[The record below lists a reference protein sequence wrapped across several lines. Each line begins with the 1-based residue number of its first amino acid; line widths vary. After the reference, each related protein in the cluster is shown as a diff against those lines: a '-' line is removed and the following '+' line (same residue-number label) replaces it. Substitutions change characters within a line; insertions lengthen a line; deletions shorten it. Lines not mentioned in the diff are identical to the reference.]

1 MKLDKLLSLLPFIAS
16 TVAVPFADPSLAG
29 WMDGVAARNAASSRL
44 HSETKRHGA
53 NEMQVILDSLDNV
66 TDKVNWSTKT
76 VRFKLSTQLN
86 LQLQFL

>member
-53 NEMQVILDSLDNV
+53 GEMKAILDSLGDVADQINEA
-66 TDKVNWSTKT
+66 TKS
-76 VRFKLSTQLN
+76 VRFKSSTQLN